1 MMFCFYEIGAGGN
14 MHNGFRILILS
25 IFVLAFP
32 SLVLAAKTHKVR
44 KNDTLYNL
52 AKKYH
57 VTVNDIRSANN
68 LLNKHIKC
76 GDVLVIPPRSL
87 VAKDEEQGVKAKV
100 KGATYR
106 TRRGDNLLRIAHK
119 TGVPVKEL
127 KRLNGLKNNK
137 IKHGVVLVL
146 RETEP
151 AEETVQKA
159 VKRYPLK
166 THSLTNVYE
175 YEDSLAELA
184 DFDPEKKVDLNKDV
198 DLSLDVSKRLKKTAY
213 SFLGTRY
220 RFGGTSRKGID
231 CSSFVQHVFRE
242 LEVDLPR
249 TAREQYW
256 VGESVPQY
264 DLQKGDLLFF
274 RTYAPYPS
282 HVGIYLGA
290 NKMIHAS
297 SRDRRV
303 VISPI
308 TSYYRSRFLGAKR
321 LAKINP
327 DLIKLEDLLA
337 GSDIVEEKEEDVQ
350 KNDTLGLSIK
360 N

>member
-1 MMFCFYEIGAGGN
+1 LEVNAGGN
-14 MHNGFRILILS
+14 MNNVFKMLVLS
-25 IFVLAFP
+25 IFVLTFP
-32 SLVLAAKTHKVR
+32 SLALAAKTHKVK
-44 KNDTLYNL
+44 KNDTLYSL

-57 VTVNDIRSANN
+57 VTVNDIKSANN
-68 LLNKHIKC
+68 LLNKHIKS
-76 GDVLVIPPRSL
+76 GDVLIIPPRSL
-87 VAKDEEQGVKAKV
+87 VAKDEEQGGKAKA
-100 KGATYR
+100 KGATYK
-106 TRRGDNLLRIAHK
+106 TRKGDNLLRIAHK

-127 KRLNGLKNNK
+127 KRLNGLKNNR
-137 IKHGVVLVL
+137 IKSGVVLVL
-146 RETEP
+146 RETET
-151 AEETVQKA
+151 AEEPVQKVA
-159 VKRYPLK
+159 KRYPLK
-166 THSLTNVYE
+166 THSMPDAYE

-184 DFDPEKKVDLNKDV
+184 AEFDPEKKVDLNKDV

-220 RFGGTSRKGID
+220 RFGGSSRKGID

-242 LEVDLPR
+242 LEVNLPR

-256 VGESVPQY
+256 VGENVSQY

-282 HVGIYLGA
+282 HVGIYLGD

-297 SRDRRV
+297 SRDRKV

-337 GSDIVEEKEEDVQ
+337 GSDVVEEKEEDVL
-350 KNDTLGLSIK
+350 KNDTLGLNNK